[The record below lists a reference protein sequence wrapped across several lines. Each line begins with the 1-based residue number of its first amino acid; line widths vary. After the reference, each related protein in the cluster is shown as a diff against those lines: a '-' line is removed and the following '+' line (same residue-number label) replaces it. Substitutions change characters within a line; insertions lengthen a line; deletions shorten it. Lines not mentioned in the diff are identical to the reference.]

1 MNQHKHLSFV
11 MLLGVGVLSV
21 ACPSE
26 KPAAAEAPPAQATQ
40 AAAAAAVPA
49 PAAAAPVD
57 AAAAEEAKKVFATRC
72 TPCHGATGAGDG
84 PGSGALT
91 PKPANFTSAEWQAK
105 VTDEHIE
112 KIIAYGGSAVG
123 KSAAMP
129 SNPDLDGKPVIP
141 ALRAH
146 IRGLKAN

>member
-1 MNQHKHLSFV
+1 MIQNKPLSFV
-11 MLLGVGVLSV
+11 ILLGVGALAV
-21 ACPSE
+21 ACSSE
-26 KPAAAEAPPAQATQ
+26 KPAAAEAPPAQAPQ
-40 AAAAAAVPA
+40 AAAAEAA
-49 PAAAAPVD
+49 PAAGAAVD
-57 AAAAEEAKKVFATRC
+57 AAATEEAKKVFATRC

-84 PGSGALT
+84 PGSSALS

-146 IRGLKAN
+146 IRSLKAK